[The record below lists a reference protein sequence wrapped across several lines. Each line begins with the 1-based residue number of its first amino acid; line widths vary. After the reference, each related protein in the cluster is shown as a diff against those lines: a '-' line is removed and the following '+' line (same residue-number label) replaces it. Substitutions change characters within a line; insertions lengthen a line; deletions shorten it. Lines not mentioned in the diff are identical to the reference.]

1 MNVMHTQNFSQFHF
15 FQPQI
20 RLFGKKTKQVKNEK
34 ISKEK
39 EQIKG
44 EFAEVDTDDIKQD
57 FQDSL
62 DQVVELL

>member
-1 MNVMHTQNFSQFHF
+1 M
-15 FQPQI
+15 
-20 RLFGKKTKQVKNEK
+20 KNEK

-44 EFAEVDTDDIKQD
+44 EFAEVDTDDIKQE

-62 DQVVELL
+62 DQVVELLQ